1 MIHLLVIVQCKIFD
15 SDYLLLRSHPT
26 AEEYIMSISNEQ
38 LNKLS
43 LNGLETIFRFSQI
56 TLDSAERLVKLN
68 LEISKQSLEENV
80 KIAKQLSGVTD
91 PQEAVSH
98 LNKLATQNIDTAL
111 ANSRNLYDIVSSA
124 QSELTKLAEEN
135 LGSFNKSLIGA
146 IESAAKN
153 APAGSDAALNAVKSS
168 VAAAAAA
175 VNTFSK
181 AAQQVVEFTDS
192 SVKAATSATADAVKT
207 ASKRAPTA

>member
-1 MIHLLVIVQCKIFD
+1 M
-15 SDYLLLRSHPT
+15 
-26 AEEYIMSISNEQ
+26 MSINHEQ

-43 LNGLETIFRFSQI
+43 LNGLETILRFTQI
-56 TLDSAERLVKLN
+56 SLEGTERLIKHH

-91 PQEAVSH
+91 PQEAIAQ
-98 LNKLATQNIDTAL
+98 LNKLTTHSIDKVVAD
-111 ANSRNLYDIVSSA
+111 ARNLYDIVSGT
-124 QSELTKLAEEN
+124 QSELNKLAEEN

-146 IESAAKN
+146 LESAAKN
-153 APAGSDAALNAVKSS
+153 APAGSDATLNAVKTT

-192 SVKAATSATADAVKT
+192 SVKAATSATADAVKS
-207 ASKRAPTA
+207 ASKRTTTT

>member
-1 MIHLLVIVQCKIFD
+1 
-15 SDYLLLRSHPT
+15 
-26 AEEYIMSISNEQ
+26 MSISNEQ

-43 LNGLETIFRFSQI
+43 LNGLETVFRFSQI

-68 LEISKQSLEENV
+68 LEISKQTLEDNV
-80 KIAKQLSGVTD
+80 KVAKQLSGVTD
-91 PQEAVSH
+91 PQEAVTH
-98 LNKLATQNIDTAL
+98 LNKLTTQSIDAAL
-111 ANSRNLYDIVSSA
+111 ANSRNLYDIVSAA

-181 AAQQVVEFTDS
+181 APQQVVEFTDS

>member
-1 MIHLLVIVQCKIFD
+1 
-15 SDYLLLRSHPT
+15 
-26 AEEYIMSISNEQ
+26 MSISNEQ

-153 APAGSDAALNAVKSS
+153 APAGSDAALNA
-168 VAAAAAA
+168 APA
-175 VNTFSK
+175 
-181 AAQQVVEFTDS
+181 
-192 SVKAATSATADAVKT
+192 SA
-207 ASKRAPTA
+207 SC